1 MLVYQR
7 VIQMRFNMVSLNFM
21 VTVVYLIGEMWL
33 MKPGLL
39 GILVINS
46 REIYEPV
53 QWDGIGVSDLR
64 LG

>member
-1 MLVYQR
+1 MLVHQR
-7 VIQMRFNMVSLNFM
+7 VIQMKFNMVSLNFM